1 MAIVLSQ
8 ARGEIPIHKK
18 EEVKHEEEQAPQMT
32 VEQIWAKYDK
42 DRNGTLSKAECRN
55 YVQDMLAL
63 NGENPKISDEEYNAL
78 FAEYDK
84 DANGAISK
92 DEMEIVL
99 K

>member
-1 MAIVLSQ
+1 
-8 ARGEIPIHKK
+8 
-18 EEVKHEEEQAPQMT
+18 MT

-42 DRNGTLSKAECRN
+42 DRNGSLSKAECRN

-92 DEMEIVL
+92 DEMEIVV
-99 K
+99 KQARGEIPITKKEEEAKPEPVAQMTVE